1 MTGAFL
7 ASTCEYFIEATTFE
21 AAPVIHTGADSLH
34 PLAGRRP
41 KRRLETRF
49 STEATV
55 SSVFSHVLICTKLNK
70 SKNIIN

>member
-1 MTGAFL
+1 MMGAFL
-7 ASTCEYFIEATTFE
+7 ASTCEYLLEATTFE

-34 PLAGRRP
+34 PFAGRRL

-55 SSVFSHVLICTKLNK
+55 SSIFSHFLICTKLNK